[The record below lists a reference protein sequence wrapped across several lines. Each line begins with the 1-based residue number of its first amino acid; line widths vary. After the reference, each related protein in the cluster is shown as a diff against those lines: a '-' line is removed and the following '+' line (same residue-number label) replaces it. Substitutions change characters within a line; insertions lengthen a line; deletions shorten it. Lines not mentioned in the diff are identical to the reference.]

1 LSNIV
6 LYKLDDSIA
15 TITMDDGKVNV
26 MSLVMISELN
36 KAMPNVAIEI
46 CRQRL
51 APAHFQ
57 PCGNQRRV
65 VWAQPGG
72 HGRFPRSDCARG
84 GSVECG
90 QSAAAQ
96 LGKLN
101 IAAHTATKLRARE
114 QTLKAIRRA
123 IEIDDAA
130 FRAAGG

>member
-51 APAHFQ
+51 APAHFSRAVINAESYGPSQ
-57 PCGNQRRV
+57 AVTAGFLDQIVPAADLLNAGKVRR
-65 VWAQPGG
+65 PN
-72 HGRFPRSDCARG
+72 
-84 GSVECG
+84 
-90 QSAAAQ
+90 SAS
-96 LGKLN
+96 
-101 IAAHTATKLRARE
+101 
-114 QTLKAIRRA
+114 
-123 IEIDDAA
+123 
-130 FRAAGG
+130 